1 MNISAAGVPEV
12 GERPSVRQLLD
23 RATAEIQA
31 SGADTPQLD
40 AEVLLAHV
48 LGTTRARLL
57 ATADRYPDEGHIQ
70 AFRSAVQRRASA
82 REPVAYITGRRH
94 FRRLELEVNPS
105 VLIPRPETE
114 LLVAVALGL
123 PSGAR
128 VLDVGTGS
136 GAVALALKDERP
148 DLHIAGSDVSEAA
161 LALAE
166 ANGRRLGL
174 DVTWRHADLLD
185 GIPGAFDAVVSN
197 PPYVADSERA
207 CLAAEIVD
215 HEPPLALYAG
225 PDGLSVIRALLAQL
239 ATSTRTRA
247 VLLEVGAG
255 QAERVGEL
263 MRAAGFQSVSTERDL
278 ASIERVVCGERRS

>member
-1 MNISAAGVPEV
+1 MNGSAAGVSEV

-23 RATAEIQA
+23 GATAEIQA

-57 ATADRYPDEGHIQ
+57 ATADRHLDEGHAQ

-94 FRRLELEVNPS
+94 FRRLELEVNPN

-123 PSGAR
+123 PPGAR

-148 DLHIAGSDVSEAA
+148 DLHVVGSDVSEAA
-161 LALAE
+161 LALAD
-166 ANGRRLGL
+166 ANSRRLGL
-174 DVTWRHADLLD
+174 DVAWRHADLLD

-207 CLAAEIVD
+207 SLAAEIVD
-215 HEPPLALYAG
+215 HEPSLALFAG
-225 PDGLSVIRALLAQL
+225 ADGLGVIRALLAQL
-239 ATSTRTRA
+239 AVRARTRA

-255 QAERVGEL
+255 QAEPVGEL
-263 MRAAGFQSVSTERDL
+263 MRAAGFSSVHTERDL